1 MQQNYPKDLTD
12 YYRSHPETF
21 ELRSDKTKKTLNI
34 ILLLIFL
41 IILIYPEII
50 PFGELWILRII
61 AGIGMVYAGVK
72 AFLLDSDFWNKQT
85 NSKITSLA
93 VKKFSS
99 SSTNEEEIRNLLEN
113 NDFQRLANIPSAE
126 NQPLQ
131 LYIHEDKDGKS
142 FYLLLMKYYSK
153 SEFSGASAVKVVSG
167 TDYIQYKDIIRSIQ

>member
-41 IILIYPEII
+41 VILIYPEIAI
-50 PFGELWILRII
+50 
-61 AGIGMVYAGVK
+61 
-72 AFLLDSDFWNKQT
+72 
-85 NSKITSLA
+85 
-93 VKKFSS
+93 KKFSS
-99 SSTNEEEIRNLLEN
+99 SSTNEEEIRNFLEN

-153 SEFSGASAVKVVSG
+153 SEFSGASTVKVISG
-167 TDYIQYKDIIRSIQ
+167 ADYIQYKDIIRSIQ

>member
-41 IILIYPEII
+41 VILIYPEII

-61 AGIGMVYAGVK
+61 AGIGIVYAGVK

-93 VKKFSS
+93 IKKFSS

-131 LYIHEDKDGKS
+131 LYIHEDKDGKA

-153 SEFSGASAVKVVSG
+153 SEFSGASAVKVISG
-167 TDYIQYKDIIRSIQ
+167 ADYIQYKDIIRSIQ